1 MDSTLSVSTAVTRVV
16 IFLTEKLIGSYPD
29 NTLLKL
35 QSTLKDNL
43 TAHYAPYWD
52 VQRPV
57 KGSGRRCMTLSP
69 ICLPPRPIWSACATA
84 NVQWFDWIA
93 LLGNKEFDLFVD
105 PGCIAVRC
113 QNTIYTVWTAEP
125 TPTAAAAF
133 NLEQTILIPGQVQ
146 TIQRVGSTRTFAQQ
160 LIGND
165 LEEDQRL
172 FEVLADEINSGP
184 MRMVPITTQIAI
196 PARSTSPLSSVSEH
210 SRCSSRS
217 SGSNSSGTS
226 AFSFASNTSSSH
238 TSLSASTSSSK
249 GEVKQSRRDRLRQSR
264 VFVDTSKTEVTP
276 YDGGKTTVLTGGVM
290 LGGGLKAAKPKKA
303 GSSNA
308 STWRATR
315 V

>member
-16 IFLTEKLIGSYPD
+16 IFLTEKLIGSYSD
-29 NTLLKL
+29 ITLLKL

-57 KGSGRRCMTLSP
+57 KGSGRRCMTFSP

-105 PGCIAVRC
+105 PGCIAIRC
-113 QNTIYTVWTAEP
+113 QNTIYTVWTAEHASVAP
-125 TPTAAAAF
+125 AVSNF
-133 NLEQTILIPGQVQ
+133 DQTILIPGQVQ
-146 TIQRVGSTRTFAQQ
+146 TIQPVTSTRTFAQQ

-165 LEEDQRL
+165 LEDQHL
-172 FEVLADEINSGP
+172 FEVLANEINSRP
-184 MRMVPITTQIAI
+184 MRMLPITTQIAI

-217 SGSNSSGTS
+217 SSSNSSGTS
-226 AFSFASNTSSSH
+226 AFSFVSNTSSSH

-249 GEVKQSRRDRLRQSR
+249 DEVKQSRRDRIRQSR

-290 LGGGLKAAKPKKA
+290 LGGPKAVKPKKA
-303 GSSNA
+303 ASSNA
-308 STWRATR
+308 STSWRAAR
-315 V
+315 D